1 VESIEGNRMKS
12 LTRTIVL
19 TMLLIGAAG
28 CATDDSILLTQH
40 LWQSESFRRFHEP
53 ASDPR
58 LEVYRSEK
66 PPDYLVTYDE
76 VREKDGRIRRR
87 AFYLQAN
94 VNRIASR
101 RRPAFV
107 NPAKAAG
114 LEAISVGAI
123 VADGDRWQLR
133 ETDGTTTGFSLPTY
147 ASRGTTALKI
157 LITPFTVTG
166 DTIIVGSIVGV
177 FVASAYAQGNCH
189 NYSTR

>member
-1 VESIEGNRMKS
+1 MKS

-19 TMLLIGAAG
+19 MTLLIGAAG

-58 LEVYRSEK
+58 VEVYRSGK
-66 PPDYLVTYDE
+66 PSDYLVTYDE

-87 AFYLQAN
+87 AFYLKAN
-94 VNRIASR
+94 SKRLASR
-101 RRPAFV
+101 HRPAFV
-107 NPAKAAG
+107 NPAKAAS
-114 LEAISVGAI
+114 LEAIPVGEI
-123 VADGDRWQLR
+123 VAEGDRWQLH
-133 ETDGTTTGFSLPTY
+133 EPDGATLEFSLPTY
-147 ASRGTTALKI
+147 ASRGSTAFKI
-157 LITPFTVTG
+157 LLTPLTVTG
-166 DTIIVGSIVGV
+166 DTIIVGSILGV

>member
-1 VESIEGNRMKS
+1 MA
-12 LTRTIVL
+12 
-19 TMLLIGAAG
+19 MLLAGAGG

-58 LEVYRSEK
+58 LEVHRSEK
-66 PPDYLVTYDE
+66 PSDYLVTYDE

-87 AFYLQAN
+87 AFYLKAN
-94 VNRIASR
+94 LNRLASR

-107 NPAKAAG
+107 NPAKAAS
-114 LEAISVGAI
+114 LEAVPVGAI

-133 ETDGTTTGFSLPTY
+133 EPDGSTLEFTLPTY
-147 ASRGTTALKI
+147 ASRGATALKI
-157 LITPFTVTG
+157 LITPFTVTS
-166 DTIIVGSIVGV
+166 DTIIVGSILGV
-177 FVASAYAQGNCH
+177 FIASAYVQGNCH

>member
-1 VESIEGNRMKS
+1 MKS

-66 PPDYLVTYDE
+66 PLDYLVTYDE

-87 AFYLQAN
+87 AFYLRAN
-94 VNRIASR
+94 VNRLASR
-101 RRPAFV
+101 RPGFV
-107 NPAKAAG
+107 NPAKAAN
-114 LEAISVGAI
+114 LETIPAGSIM
-123 VADGDRWQLR
+123 ADGDHWQLR
-133 ETDGTTTGFSLPTY
+133 EPDGTTLEFSLPTY
-147 ASRGTTALKI
+147 ASRGSTVIKI
-157 LITPFTVTG
+157 LITPLTVTG
-166 DTIIVGSIVGV
+166 DTIIVGSILGV
-177 FVASAYAQGNCH
+177 FVASAYVHGNC
-189 NYSTR
+189 NSYSTR